1 MLSLT
6 GLAIIVAT
14 IVLVQHLSLKPPH
27 THASIPPP
35 EKPAL
40 PLPSMP
46 SIAVLPFTNLSGDPQ
61 QEYFSDGISYQLI
74 NDLSR
79 LPGLFVIARNSS
91 FAYKGKAKEHEI
103 GTELGVKYV
112 LEGSVQKAADRVR
125 IGVELVDASSGS
137 EMWTQRYDRPLK
149 DIFAVQD
156 EIVRKLSPR

>member
-6 GLAIIVAT
+6 GLAIIVGT

-27 THASIPPP
+27 THASIPPQ

-40 PLPSMP
+40 PLPEHSVDRGV
-46 SIAVLPFTNLSGDPQ
+46 AVHQPERRSASRN
-61 QEYFSDGISYQLI
+61 ISATASPTQLI

-91 FAYKGKAKEHEI
+91 FTYKGKAVKEQEI
-103 GTELGVKYV
+103 GK
-112 LEGSVQKAADRVR
+112 R
-125 IGVELVDASSGS
+125 IGSEVRAGGQRAQKSPTRCESASSWSMRPPGRKCGR
-137 EMWTQRYDRPLK
+137 QRFDRPLK

-156 EIVRKLSPR
+156 EIVGRW